1 MASGTRATAIIRVG
15 LANVARCCELS
26 VMAPQPL
33 DTARRIRSDDVVGD
47 EFGGA
52 NPERVQSSGEAGNQ
66 WKWRRAGAYVA
77 CVALLALVPVFF
89 GRVGLVALLGTV
101 GAYASGRC
109 VLLLLKR
116 GRTFQEAEPGQY
128 PRLALRFLVSVVV
141 PLLALAVAG
150 LYLQTR
156 TGFPWLW
163 TNPVL
168 AVGLALVFLW
178 RTQILAAKG
187 GQRCEGCCE

>member
-1 MASGTRATAIIRVG
+1 MASGTRTTVIVRVG
-15 LANVARCCELS
+15 LASAASCCEHS
-26 VMAPQPL
+26 VMPPQL
-33 DTARRIRSDDVVGD
+33 QRTVRRLRSDDVAGD

-52 NPERVQSSGEAGNQ
+52 NPERIRSSGGAGNQ

-77 CVALLALVPVFF
+77 CVALLAVVPVLF
-89 GRVGLVALLGTV
+89 GRVGLAALLGTV

-116 GRTFQEAEPGQY
+116 GRTCREAELGRY
-128 PRLALRFLVSVVV
+128 PRLVLRFCVSVLV
-141 PLLALAVAG
+141 PLLALAGAG

-163 TNPVL
+163 TNPAF
-168 AVGLALVFLW
+168 AVGLALMFLW
-178 RTQILAAKG
+178 RTQILAAK
-187 GQRCEGCCE
+187 RERRSEGFGE